1 MKKNA
6 VNTLAV
12 IVLASLGGTA
22 LAQLAGVRRTEL
34 LRHDI
39 AAPGREVVQMR
50 VEIDPG
56 HGVPK
61 HTHPGDEVLYVV
73 EGTLEYQPEGQP
85 AVTLRPG
92 QSVFIPAGTVH
103 AARNTGTGNGAG
115 IATYIAEK
123 GKPLVTMVK

>member
-1 MKKNA
+1 MKAIPVK
-6 VNTLAV
+6 TTTV
-12 IVLASLGGTA
+12 IVLALLGGAA
-22 LAQLAGVRRTEL
+22 LAQLAGVRRADL

-39 AAPGREVVQMR
+39 AVPGREVVQMR

-61 HTHPGDEVLYVV
+61 HTHPGDEVFHVI
-73 EGTLEYQPEGQP
+73 EGTLEYQPEGKP
-85 AVTLRPG
+85 AVTLGSG

-115 IATYIAEK
+115 IATYIVEK
-123 GKPLVTMVK
+123 GKPLITVVK